1 MRTCPACGSPTAPTE
16 DFCPNCGAYLNW
28 SPPTPRNGAGTPG
41 QNEPRN
47 DPPRNDTTGAG
58 TPQEPTPQAGT
69 PQKDTHQGAT
79 PAADA
84 PRQSTDRTGTAGNGT
99 HQGATPRADAPQT
112 GTPRQDTAQADTSQ
126 EATAHRA
133 TPPGGTPRQDTP
145 GEATAPGGTA
155 QDGTPEEATP
165 QGTAP
170 GAQGHL
176 PRHGRT
182 AQGGTPRQS
191 TAPEATPP
199 GGTPRQGMP
208 GAAAPGGTHP
218 GGATEAAAPQG
229 RTAQEGVPHGGAAQD
244 DAQGGT
250 VPERDGSPASPPT
263 TGVEPG
269 APAPAA
275 ANRWLSW
282 LRRRPNPP
290 APAAD
295 RARSPEHA
303 ADPDPVADARTAGP
317 AAGAGPV
324 APAPTA
330 DGGRGPEHTAGPQPV
345 APAPAADS
353 GRGAERASGAGPVAP
368 VHPAA
373 ASPAPVLPGVP
384 VAPRP
389 VVRPLAVS
397 DNISGVP
404 CPACGTPNPP
414 DRRFCR
420 RCAAPL
426 TPSTIAAPLPWWRTV
441 WPLRRRTRAGS
452 GRLVRF
458 LVVLTVVLA
467 LCAAGFL
474 LLPAGQHLVQDT
486 LDKLGKAKAV
496 TPTRAQA
503 SAELPGHP
511 VGLSTDGLSNRYW
524 AAPGPGTSATY
535 TFGKPFRLVA
545 VIITNGASPAPEEYA
560 KQGRALRIDMEVT
573 DRDGATVHKQLVLSD
588 KPGPQ
593 TFPTGISDV
602 ATVRLTLQEPAG
614 SAPERPLALAEVEF
628 FQRS

>member
-1 MRTCPACGSPTAPTE
+1 MRACPACGASNAPTD
-16 DFCPNCGAYLNW
+16 DFCANCGAYLNW
-28 SPPTPRNGAGTPG
+28 SSSAPSPSAAPPAGEAAPGTPPGRTPPGTGPAGTPG
-41 QNEPRN
+41 EAAPQGATGGATDRAGTPGDSAAEETA
-47 DPPRNDTTGAG
+47 PPREGLPQGSTPGNAASGPATSPPATAQETATRRDTAGQGAVQG
-58 TPQEPTPQAGT
+58 AAPARGGTSRQETAEDATPHESTPPGGAPQQGTTAEGTPRGGAPHPDVPRRSTAQDRPTPGSATPQEPTPPGGT
-69 PQKDTHQGAT
+69 PQQDTART
-79 PAADA
+79 APTRA
-84 PRQSTDRTGTAGNGT
+84 PRGGTAGGGAAREAASDGGAPQEGT
-99 HQGATPRADAPQT
+99 PPDGRGGAGTAQGAASRG
-112 GTPRQDTAQADTSQ
+112 GTPPEGGAPGRG
-126 EATAHRA
+126 
-133 TPPGGTPRQDTP
+133 TPPGGRGRGDTP
-145 GEATAPGGTA
+145 GAESA
-155 QDGTPEEATP
+155 
-165 QGTAP
+165 
-170 GAQGHL
+170 
-176 PRHGRT
+176 
-182 AQGGTPRQS
+182 
-191 TAPEATPP
+191 APES
-199 GGTPRQGMP
+199 
-208 GAAAPGGTHP
+208 
-218 GGATEAAAPQG
+218 
-229 RTAQEGVPHGGAAQD
+229 GVAD
-244 DAQGGT
+244 
-250 VPERDGSPASPPT
+250 
-263 TGVEPG
+263 
-269 APAPAA
+269 
-275 ANRWLSW
+275 RWLSW
-282 LRRRPNPP
+282 LRRRPGQVAPTQP
-290 APAAD
+290 AGAESGSVAPAG
-295 RARSPEHA
+295 A
-303 ADPDPVADARTAGP
+303 AAPSAGP
-317 AAGAGPV
+317 GPAPV
-324 APAPTA
+324 APARPA
-330 DGGRGPEHTAGPQPV
+330 Q
-345 APAPAADS
+345 PAPRPPA
-353 GRGAERASGAGPVAP
+353 
-368 VHPAA
+368 HPAP
-373 ASPAPVLPGVP
+373 ASPAPVLPAMP

-397 DNISGVP
+397 DDVAGVP

-524 AAPGPGTSATY
+524 AAPGSGTSATY

-628 FQRS
+628 FQRG

>member
-1 MRTCPACGSPTAPTE
+1 M
-16 DFCPNCGAYLNW
+16 
-28 SPPTPRNGAGTPG
+28 
-41 QNEPRN
+41 
-47 DPPRNDTTGAG
+47 
-58 TPQEPTPQAGT
+58 
-69 PQKDTHQGAT
+69 
-79 PAADA
+79 
-84 PRQSTDRTGTAGNGT
+84 
-99 HQGATPRADAPQT
+99 
-112 GTPRQDTAQADTSQ
+112 
-126 EATAHRA
+126 
-133 TPPGGTPRQDTP
+133 
-145 GEATAPGGTA
+145 
-155 QDGTPEEATP
+155 
-165 QGTAP
+165 
-170 GAQGHL
+170 
-176 PRHGRT
+176 
-182 AQGGTPRQS
+182 
-191 TAPEATPP
+191 
-199 GGTPRQGMP
+199 
-208 GAAAPGGTHP
+208 
-218 GGATEAAAPQG
+218 
-229 RTAQEGVPHGGAAQD
+229 
-244 DAQGGT
+244 
-250 VPERDGSPASPPT
+250 
-263 TGVEPG
+263 
-269 APAPAA
+269 
-275 ANRWLSW
+275 
-282 LRRRPNPP
+282 
-290 APAAD
+290 
-295 RARSPEHA
+295 
-303 ADPDPVADARTAGP
+303 
-317 AAGAGPV
+317 
-324 APAPTA
+324 
-330 DGGRGPEHTAGPQPV
+330 
-345 APAPAADS
+345 
-353 GRGAERASGAGPVAP
+353 
-368 VHPAA
+368 
-373 ASPAPVLPGVP
+373 P

-397 DNISGVP
+397 DDVAGVP

-441 WPLRRRTRAGS
+441 WPFRRRTRAGS

-628 FQRS
+628 FQRG